1 METPEKP
8 KGNILVVDDNASK
21 RLAIVA
27 VLDRLE
33 QNIVTVESGRDA
45 LRALLEHEYAVILL
59 DVQMPVM
66 DGFETAELIRSR
78 VMSEDTPI
86 IFITAYTHAETDMLR
101 GYSLGAV
108 DFIFTPI
115 IPEILQAKVSVF
127 VDLFHKTHALKQ
139 HEEHLEGL
147 VEQRTAALTAEIAER
162 VEAQARLHHIAH
174 HDALTGL
181 PNRILFVERLKQVLS
196 RAQWHKRLVAVLFI
210 DLDRFKLVNDTLGHE
225 AGDQLLRMASERLQ
239 ACLRDGDT
247 LARFGGDEFA
257 AFLDDIASPEDV
269 PPIINDFL
277 AALAEFFTIDG
288 HEFSISGSIG
298 ISLFPNDGEDTK
310 TLMKNADT
318 AMYRAKQMGGNAFQ
332 FYRTDMNELALKRV
346 EKETALRRALER
358 SEFVL
363 YYQPQF
369 ELSSG
374 AVVGFEGLIR
384 WQRPGIGLVQPLEF
398 IPLLEETGLILP
410 VSEWVLHTA
419 CVQHQAW
426 VKAMPISLR
435 IAVNISGR
443 QFDGEFVEMVKRI
456 YQASCMDPLGLEL
469 EITESVL
476 MKDSAQATEVLSQM
490 DALGVRFAV
499 DNFGTG
505 YSSLSYLKR
514 FPIDVLKIDPSFIHD
529 VTTNEDDAAIV
540 CAIITMARSLGI
552 RSLADGVETREQ
564 LEFLRAQGCDL
575 AQGNFFS
582 IPLPAEEVTQLLKSK
597 HMFYDAHVVPLDKAK
612 STKQR
617 PTF

>member
-1 METPEKP
+1 METAEKP
-8 KGNILVVDDNASK
+8 KANILVVDDNASK
-21 RLAIVA
+21 RTAIVA
-27 VLDRLE
+27 VLDKLG
-33 QNIVTVESGRDA
+33 QNVVTVESGRDA
-45 LRALLEHEYAVILL
+45 LRALLDHEYAVILL
-59 DVQMPVM
+59 DVQMPIM

-78 VMSEDTPI
+78 VLSEDTPI

-115 IPEILQAKVSVF
+115 ISEILQAKVSVF
-127 VDLFHKTHALKQ
+127 VDLFQKTHALKL

-162 VEAQARLHHIAH
+162 VQAQARLHHIAH

-196 RAQWHKRLVAVLFI
+196 RAQWHKRSVAVLFI

-269 PPIINDFL
+269 PPIINEFL
-277 AALAEFFTIDG
+277 AALAKFFTIDE

-298 ISLFPNDGEDTK
+298 ISLFANDGEDTK

-318 AMYRAKQMGGNAFQ
+318 AMYRAKQMGGNAYQ
-332 FYRTDMNELALKRV
+332 FYRTDMNELALQRV

-358 SEFVL
+358 KEFVL
-363 YYQPQF
+363 HYQPQF
-369 ELSSG
+369 DLSNGS
-374 AVVGFEGLIR
+374 VVGFEGLIR
-384 WQRPGIGLVQPLEF
+384 WQRPGVGLVPPLEF

-419 CVQHQAW
+419 CGQHQAW
-426 VKAMPISLR
+426 VNAMPISVR

-443 QFDGEFVEMVKRI
+443 QFDGEFVEMVKRV

-469 EITESVL
+469 EITESIL
-476 MKDSAQATEVLSQM
+476 MKDSQQAIDVLNQM

-514 FPIDVLKIDPSFIHD
+514 FPIDVLKIDPSFIQD
-529 VTTNEDDAAIV
+529 VKNNADDAAIV

-552 RSLADGVETREQ
+552 KSLADGVETREQ
-564 LEFLRAQGCDL
+564 LEFLQAQGCDL

-582 IPLPAEEVTQLLKSK
+582 IPLPAEEVTALLQSK
-597 HMFYDAHVVPLDKAK
+597 HVFYDPQVVPLGKAK
-612 STKQR
+612 TLKR
-617 PTF
+617 GP

>member
-1 METPEKP
+1 METAEKP
-8 KGNILVVDDNASK
+8 KANILVVDDNASK
-21 RLAIVA
+21 RTAIVA
-27 VLDRLE
+27 VLDKLE
-33 QNIVTVESGRDA
+33 QNIVTAESGRDA

-59 DVQMPVM
+59 DVQMPIM

-78 VMSEDTPI
+78 ALSEDTPI

-162 VEAQARLHHIAH
+162 VQAQERLHHIAH

-257 AFLDDIASPEDV
+257 AFLDDIASPADV
-269 PPIINDFL
+269 PPIINEFL
-277 AALAEFFTIDG
+277 AALAQYFSIDE

-298 ISLFPNDGEDTK
+298 ISLFANDGEDTK

-318 AMYRAKQMGGNAFQ
+318 AMYRAKQMGGNAYQ
-332 FYRTDMNELALKRV
+332 FYRTDMNQLALQRV

-358 SEFVL
+358 QEFVL
-363 YYQPQF
+363 HYQPQF
-369 ELSSG
+369 DLRSG

-384 WQRPGIGLVQPLEF
+384 WQRPEIGLVLPMEF
-398 IPLLEETGLILP
+398 VPLLEETGLILP

-426 VKAMPISLR
+426 CSAMPISLR
-435 IAVNISGR
+435 VAVNISGR
-443 QFDGEFVEMVKRI
+443 QFDGEFVEMVKRV
-456 YQASCMDPLGLEL
+456 YQASCMDPLALEL

-476 MKDSAQATEVLSQM
+476 MKDSQQAIEVLNQM

-514 FPIDVLKIDPSFIHD
+514 FPIDVLKIDPSFIQD
-529 VTTNEDDAAIV
+529 VTHNEDDAAIV

-552 RSLADGVETREQ
+552 KSLADGVETREQ
-564 LEFLRAQGCDL
+564 LDFLHAQGCDL

-582 IPLPAEEVTQLLKSK
+582 IALPAEEVTQLLQTN
-597 HMFYDAHVVPLDKAK
+597 HVFYDPRIVPRDKAK
-612 STKQR
+612 SLQQR
-617 PTF
+617 P

>member
-1 METPEKP
+1 METPKTP
-8 KGNILVVDDNASK
+8 KANILVVDDNASK

-27 VLDRLE
+27 VLEKLE

-45 LRALLEHEYAVILL
+45 LRALLDHEYAVILL

-78 VMSEDTPI
+78 ALSEDTPI
-86 IFITAYTHAETDMLR
+86 IFITAYSHAETDMLR

-127 VDLFHKTHALKQ
+127 VDLFHKTHALKL

-162 VEAQARLHHIAH
+162 VQAQARLHHIAH

-196 RAQWHKRLVAVLFI
+196 RAQWHKRSVAVLFI

-239 ACLRDGDT
+239 GCLRDGDT

-269 PPIINDFL
+269 PPIINEFL
-277 AALAEFFTIDG
+277 AALAKFFTIDD

-298 ISLFPNDGEDTK
+298 ISLFANDGEDTK

-318 AMYRAKQMGGNAFQ
+318 AMYRAKQMGGNAYQ
-332 FYRTDMNELALKRV
+332 FYRTDMNELALQRV

-358 SEFVL
+358 QEFVL
-363 YYQPQF
+363 HYQPQF
-369 ELSSG
+369 DLSSG
-374 AVVGFEGLIR
+374 AVVGLESLIR
-384 WQRPGIGLVQPLEF
+384 WQRPDVGLVLPTEF

-419 CVQHQAW
+419 CSQHHAW
-426 VKAMPISLR
+426 CSAMQISIR
-435 IAVNISGR
+435 VAVNISAR
-443 QFDGEFVEMVKRI
+443 QFDSDLAEMVRRV
-456 YQASCMDPLGLEL
+456 YQASCMDPLALEL
-469 EITESVL
+469 EITEGIL
-476 MKDSAQATEVLSQM
+476 MKNTPQVIGVLNEM
-490 DALGVRFAV
+490 DAAGVRFAV

-514 FPIDVLKIDPSFIHD
+514 FPIDVLKIDPSFIKD
-529 VTTNEDDAAIV
+529 VTNNEDDAAIV

-552 RSLADGVETREQ
+552 KSLADGVETREQ

-575 AQGNFFS
+575 AQGNFFCPP
-582 IPLPAEEVTQLLKSK
+582 IPTEEVTRLLEAN
-597 HMFYDAHVVPLDKAK
+597 HVFYDPLVATQAK
-612 STKQR
+612 TKSITQH
-617 PTF
+617 P